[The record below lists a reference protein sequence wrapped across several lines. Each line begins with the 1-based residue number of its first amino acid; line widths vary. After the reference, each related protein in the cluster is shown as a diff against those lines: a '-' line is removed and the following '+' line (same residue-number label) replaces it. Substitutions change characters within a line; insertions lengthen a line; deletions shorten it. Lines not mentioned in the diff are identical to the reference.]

1 MTSPCYCL
9 FVYIFIVNQILY
21 YFIRVPVSL
30 YVQSH
35 CNNSLQVRT
44 LLTYIQEEKGVQ
56 VKLGE
61 VAPLDPQNTSIYKV
75 PHHENKNLKQLTRS
89 MVW

>member
-1 MTSPCYCL
+1 MTSPLLL

-44 LLTYIQEEKGVQ
+44 LLTYIQEKKGVQ

-61 VAPLDPQNTSIYKV
+61 VAPLDPQNTSI
-75 PHHENKNLKQLTRS
+75 
-89 MVW
+89 